1 MGIDWTRVQL
11 TEHMTEAAALVG
23 ECQVVFDFGAVD
35 PVQYE
40 VKVYRALK
48 GGGSEPYFALGIDAK
63 DPAGFRPLGTADTAE
78 EALERCLTNA
88 GVHHR
93 RLVKQATE

>member
-1 MGIDWTRVQL
+1 
-11 TEHMTEAAALVG
+11 MTEAAALVG
-23 ECQVVFDFGAVD
+23 ECQVVFDFGAVE

-63 DPAGFRPLGTADTAE
+63 DPAGFRPLGTADTPE
-78 EALERCLTNA
+78 EAVERCLANA